1 MRRLRLKQKRLRQFP
16 RKRPKRHLRKRL
28 RQLRRLRLKQKRLRQ
43 LRRHRLSNQSLI
55 AEVCF
60 YSDITKKVVKKIV
73 RGQSVDNRLPF
84 LYTITVLNELIHL

>member
-1 MRRLRLKQKRLRQFP
+1 M
-16 RKRPKRHLRKRL
+16 
-28 RQLRRLRLKQKRLRQ
+28 
-43 LRRHRLSNQSLI
+43 RHRLSNQSLI

>member
-1 MRRLRLKQKRLRQFP
+1 MI
-16 RKRPKRHLRKRL
+16 HLLFSLSFYQMMRL
-28 RQLRRLRLKQKRLRQ
+28 RQLMSIRLNQKRLRQ